1 MESVIASSFQPP
13 PLKKF
18 PVFFPSGVDVACG
31 VNAVASWPPTPPRLK
46 VPLSPTIYLTN
57 LLKDVLAAVIH
68 GSTTLLSYLQ
78 ILQTP
83 IERTSSGWSM
93 SDLCACVQ
101 SWANHDILEDSIPA
115 DTAPAIT
122 TSAIPPPLLPPPPL
136 RLLQPTLP
144 NPITAFTGPTW
155 LLSTSANDTRN
166 LSRAC
171 NFPHKYKPPRTFPA
185 TAVTTNFKA
194 EVLLWPNVNPGEYE
208 PPGGPT
214 LDFKYTSDQFAETL
228 IHLKSYNLVF
238 IVTLPV
244 ADRDSTITQDLTSQL
259 SAHLHTHNLVL
270 PPPPFE
276 LPANEVLFWFRQHWV
291 LMAPRQ
297 QGGIFTFEPHANA
310 NTNNFNHK
318 MILQMNEKFFNPDI
332 ENHDKPLIVLAPR
345 FGHVHGAL
353 VNLPT
358 GADEDIDEPQLPH
371 QCFGQRILYGLPHSG
386 RLRELR
392 PYSLPRSTR
401 NVSVHLKLWSHPGAT
416 FALDPPPSHWFVP
429 IWADQDFIAISF
441 DDDTDSDLPLAPRML
456 RRAPNPVRASTIHQP
471 APIRLATGP
480 EIATW
485 QHKVAMDV
493 RTIGDSDY
501 VDVQGSS
508 VTAIAEFLLDVLY
521 FLAHKRVQPA
531 LPFPSSDTIRSPR
544 VGITHY
550 ALLQP
555 SLYREYRIGGPGV
568 ATSLGRGIEHAV
580 FRTVLSLISEQ
591 YNFWVSSQAEPT
603 FSTFSLYPLPGIT
616 EERKSRFYSH
626 GRAIALHLFYYG
638 HGLSVGLWPILAI
651 VLGRD
656 SMLLGENFLR
666 EISPSIAAQFKPW
679 FALAPADPI
688 PTSLS
693 DPVCGLIMDM
703 SLTPSMISSPRTK
716 QQHDDWTVTLLSHAL
731 LAHDNPWQH
740 PEFLALSDGFNMPLN
755 GLSNMFT
762 FNHQFHD
769 LSPLRAACLIAGM
782 FHRQV
787 QSIEN
792 EIVPHLQFAVLGLLT
807 ATPEVAILCDLFKLR
822 LIRYL
827 QGTGHP
833 QWLRTHGLI
842 ATDQEMQ
849 RGQANQFLR
858 AHLLLLTA
866 LESSLLPISESWL
879 IKTNAPTEA
888 LPLQFHTCT
897 GGVNVRINP
906 KLYVLLIESPVLGED
921 MEFDVWVHTQLYNA
935 DLAYT
940 RI

>member
-13 PLKKF
+13 PLKKC
-18 PVFFPSGVDVACG
+18 PVFFPSGVDVACA

-57 LLKDVLAAVIH
+57 LLKDPYRKGVCGVTSC
-68 GSTTLLSYLQ
+68 GSYFS
-78 ILQTP
+78 
-83 IERTSSGWSM
+83 TSSGWSM

-122 TSAIPPPLLPPPPL
+122 TSAILPPLLPPPPL

-144 NPITAFTGPTW
+144 NPITAFTGPTR

-166 LSRAC
+166 LSHCRA
-171 NFPHKYKPPRTFPA
+171 
-185 TAVTTNFKA
+185 NFKA

-291 LMAPRQ
+291 LMAPHRR
-297 QGGIFTFEPHANA
+297 GGIFTFEPHANA
-310 NTNNFNHK
+310 NANNFNHK

-345 FGHVHGAL
+345 FGHVPMRTLMSRSFHISALGNESCMDYHTVAACVNYGATQDVL
-353 VNLPT
+353 KPW
-358 GADEDIDEPQLPH
+358 
-371 QCFGQRILYGLPHSG
+371 S
-386 RLRELR
+386 

-416 FALDPPPSHWFVP
+416 FALDPPPSHWFISPSSPPRNRRRVESQP
-429 IWADQDFIAISF
+429 IWADQDFIAISS

-456 RRAPNPVRASTIHQP
+456 RRAPNPVRVSTIHQP
-471 APIRLATGP
+471 APIHLATWP

-493 RTIGDSDY
+493 RTIGDSDH

-508 VTAIAEFLLDVLY
+508 VTAIAEFLLDV
-521 FLAHKRVQPA
+521 
-531 LPFPSSDTIRSPR
+531 FPHCPSPVRTPSEAPR

-550 ALLQP
+550 TLLQP

-626 GRAIALHLFYYG
+626 
-638 HGLSVGLWPILAI
+638 

-656 SMLLGENFLR
+656 SMLLGENFLH

-703 SLTPSMISSPRTK
+703 SLT
-716 QQHDDWTVTLLSHAL
+716 
-731 LAHDNPWQH
+731 
-740 PEFLALSDGFNMPLN
+740 
-755 GLSNMFT
+755 
-762 FNHQFHD
+762 QFHD

-807 ATPEVAILCDLFKLR
+807 AAPEVAILCDLFKLR

-849 RGQANQFLR
+849 RGRANRFLR

-879 IKTNAPTEA
+879 IKFTISSHLNLSTNAPTEA
-888 LPLQFHTCT
+888 SPLQFHTCT
-897 GGVNVRINP
+897 GGVDVRINP
-906 KLYVLLIESPVLGED
+906 KLYALLIESPVPGKD
-921 MEFDVWVHTQLYNA
+921 TEFDVWVHTQLYNA